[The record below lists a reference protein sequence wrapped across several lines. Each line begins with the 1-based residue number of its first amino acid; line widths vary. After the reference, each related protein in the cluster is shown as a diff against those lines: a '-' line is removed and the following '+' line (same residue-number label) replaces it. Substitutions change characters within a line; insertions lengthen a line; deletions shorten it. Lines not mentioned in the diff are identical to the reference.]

1 MMMNEIPAHNLFFIV
16 VVIVVI
22 VTFVVYREFQYQQI
36 RTPWQNCEIKY
47 IKLSWHD
54 KIGKLMLRELL
65 MEKIMKLGTRE
76 IKYI

>member
-47 IKLSWHD
+47 IKLS
-54 KIGKLMLRELL
+54 
-65 MEKIMKLGTRE
+65 
-76 IKYI
+76 

>member
-1 MMMNEIPAHNLFFIV
+1 MKYVLIIYFFVAVIV
-16 VVIVVI
+16 VVVVF
-22 VTFVVYREFQYQQI
+22 TFIVYREFQYQQI